1 MHGDLQEH
9 VYMAQP
15 PGFVS
20 YAHPQHV
27 CKLNKAI
34 YGLKQAPRSW
44 FQKLHHTLTQMGFQS
59 SKSDSSLFIKFW
71 DGNVL
76 LILIYVDDILIIG
89 NSSNVIQKFIFS
101 LQTVFL

>member
-1 MHGDLQEH
+1 
-9 VYMAQP
+9 MAQP